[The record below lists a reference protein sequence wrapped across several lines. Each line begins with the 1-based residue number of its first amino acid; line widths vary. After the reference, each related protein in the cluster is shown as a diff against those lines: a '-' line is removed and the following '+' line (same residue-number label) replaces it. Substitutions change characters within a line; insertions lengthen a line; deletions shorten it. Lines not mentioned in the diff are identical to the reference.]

1 MGIRKKRIEKIFEE
15 IVTEQFKGYQIYL
28 SISDIFFVSDLQQVT
43 KRRSRPLVLPS
54 GHLGSSDYNLGIKE
68 HLDDFIT
75 SNLCV
80 CGPSQR
86 RATLTRVSS

>member
-1 MGIRKKRIEKIFEE
+1 M
-15 IVTEQFKGYQIYL
+15 
-28 SISDIFFVSDLQQVT
+28 
-43 KRRSRPLVLPS
+43 LPS

-68 HLDDFIT
+68 HLADFIT

-86 RATLTRVSS
+86 RATLTEFPVNNTDVPQKKWLALSELLIRKKYSN

>member
-1 MGIRKKRIEKIFEE
+1 MFEE
-15 IVTEQFKGYQIYL
+15 IVTEKFKGYQIHL
-28 SISDIFFVSDLQQVT
+28 IISDIFFVSALQQVT
-43 KRRSRPLVLPS
+43 KWRSRPLVLPS

-68 HLDDFIT
+68 HLADFIT